1 MTVIEKVLKAAVSA
15 VEKLGYKACSEF
27 SFESKELKG
36 ALVCVSAG
44 ECRCMDSGMGR
55 YLGFRE
61 EADGSFTEIFGKR
74 LEPELI
80 FKVYAPFGEKGA
92 GLCRDVC
99 SALCGLEKFFPSG
112 LRLLELDS
120 GEMEAEE
127 TLAAYLVVC
136 RAKCAA
142 IFLAEAASG
151 EDEFLDFVL
160 KGDVEGVG

>member
-1 MTVIEKVLKAAVSA
+1 MIEKVLKAALGA
-15 VEKLGYKACSEF
+15 VEKLGYKACGEF
-27 SFESKELKG
+27 SFESKELEG

-127 TLAAYLVVC
+127 ALAAYRVVC
-136 RAKCAA
+136 RARCAA

>member
-1 MTVIEKVLKAAVSA
+1 MIEKVLKAAVGA

-27 SFESKELKG
+27 SFESKELEG

-92 GLCRDVC
+92 GICRDVC

-127 TLAAYLVVC
+127 ALAAYRVVC